1 MHQELRLSDDQT
13 LYYRYNPQA
22 DVLAVRF
29 KPDFKAADERPL
41 PAQPSI
47 STSHDLDGGSV
58 LGLRISGVQQLLL
71 QSLIRDA
78 ITLAAPALGTAAPT
92 VIAPRTDAE
101 PAVPFASPAAQ
112 QVTPIVAKS
121 DAQTVVQPVVQPI
134 VQPVAPP
141 IAPPIVQPIAQ
152 SFAQP
157 IPQPVATVAA
167 SAPATVSAAAIG
179 MAADEPIDTLDED
192 DMDEDDGS
200 AAEPRRRRRR
210 RRRRPL
216 LSAAGGHP
224 AAEDGDDVLV
234 SIALVNADRPREQP
248 AAPTPNLPQVQPAAY
263 QPPAQLGPPSQ
274 DGNRRVADTA
284 TDRPPADADR
294 AASTAAALTTAVP
307 LTSAVPLTLAHLDEP
322 VVEAGADAA
331 AETET
336 EQNAEGERRRRR
348 RRRGRRGADGAAEAG
363 AEPLSLAEDEEDELP
378 GDPEAEAH
386 WDDEGRPCP
395 ETFLPLRLHPRVAH
409 AISDLGFSSPT
420 PIQVEAIPVALSGE
434 DLVGLAQTG
443 TGKTLAFVAPSL
455 TRLLSG
461 ERPGNRPRMV
471 ILTPTRELAVQVA
484 LEAERLAAHTDLR
497 VATIYGG
504 VSMSQQTD
512 DLRRGVDVVV
522 ATPGRIL
529 DHLRRRNVVLDA
541 VEVLVLDEA
550 DRMLDMGFL
559 PDVRAII
566 RQLPSQRQTML
577 FTATFPP
584 EIESLSLEFQS
595 KPRTVEIARRRP
607 PESID
612 QRLYPVGRHLK
623 APLLVHLLETDAT
636 MDRVL
641 IFTERK
647 IDADV
652 LARKLRQDGISVA
665 LMHGDRTQVD
675 REKALAALK
684 SHQVRVLVAT
694 NVAARGL
701 DIEEISH
708 VVNYDVPQ
716 SIDEYVHR
724 IGRTARAESLG
735 KAYSFVTLGDEP
747 MISRIE
753 AALGRQLPRVQAPGF
768 DYDVTPPSWAKP
780 SGNDVLAWLNKETSV
795 VDRLRSLSRR
805 RR

>member
-41 PAQPSI
+41 PAQPAI
-47 STSHDLDGGSV
+47 STSHDLEGGAA
-58 LGLRISGVQQLLL
+58 LGLRISGVQQMLL

-78 ITLAAPALGTAAPT
+78 YALAAPALGLTASSTPQAAAAVHDRSAPEPVAAP
-92 VIAPRTDAE
+92 VARSIAPPEAL
-101 PAVPFASPAAQ
+101 P
-112 QVTPIVAKS
+112 VTSTVA
-121 DAQTVVQPVVQPI
+121 
-134 VQPVAPP
+134 QPVAPTE
-141 IAPPIVQPIAQ
+141 AR
-152 SFAQP
+152 
-157 IPQPVATVAA
+157 PVATMAAPPGATPVA
-167 SAPATVSAAAIG
+167 SAAIVATGDDSFEEDDVLDD
-179 MAADEPIDTLDED
+179 AADNGI
-192 DMDEDDGS
+192 G
-200 AAEPRRRRRR
+200 AETRRRRRR
-210 RRRRPL
+210 RRRRPIPGAM
-216 LSAAGGHP
+216 AA
-224 AAEDGDDVLV
+224 DGEEAWV
-234 SIALVNADRPREQP
+234 SIASVNRIAPPGTTTTADSPTRMDGPSP
-248 AAPTPNLPQVQPAAY
+248 HPVAAPVQDADVGLPLPSLAV
-263 QPPAQLGPPSQ
+263 AQ
-274 DGNRRVADTA
+274 A
-284 TDRPPADADR
+284 RPPAEPGDAYRAPMAATVAVETADEADDDR
-294 AASTAAALTTAVP
+294 DAAVAGGT
-307 LTSAVPLTLAHLDEP
+307 EP
-322 VVEAGADAA
+322 GADSD
-331 AETET
+331 
-336 EQNAEGERRRRR
+336 RRRRR
-348 RRRGRRGADGAAEAG
+348 RRRGRRGGEGAVESDAVILG
-363 AEPLSLAEDEEDELP
+363 EDDEDDLP
-378 GDPEAEAH
+378 GDPVAEAH
-386 WDDEGRPCP
+386 WDDDGRPCP
-395 ETFLPLRLHPRVAH
+395 EAFAPLRLHPRVAH
-409 AISDLGFSSPT
+409 AIADLGFNNPT

-455 TRLLSG
+455 TRLLAG

-529 DHLRRRNVVLDA
+529 DHLRRRNVTLDA

-566 RQLPSQRQTML
+566 RQLPGQRQTML

-595 KPRTVEIARRRP
+595 KPRTVEIARRKP

-623 APLLVHLLETDAT
+623 APLLVHLLVTDPS

-641 IFTERK
+641 VFTERK

-724 IGRTARAESLG
+724 IGRTARAESEG
-735 KAYSFVTLGDEP
+735 KAYSFVTLGDEA

-768 DYDVTPPSWAKP
+768 DYDVTAPSWAKP
-780 SGNDVLAWLNKETSV
+780 SGDDVLAWLNKETSV

>member
-41 PAQPSI
+41 PAQPAI
-47 STSHDLDGGSV
+47 STSHDLEGGAT
-58 LGLRISGVQQLLL
+58 LGLRISGVQQMLL

-78 ITLAAPALGTAAPT
+78 YALAAPILGLATAPPAAPPG
-92 VIAPRTDAE
+92 AA
-101 PAVPFASPAAQ
+101 AVVQAPAA
-112 QVTPIVAKS
+112 IV
-121 DAQTVVQPVVQPI
+121 D
-134 VQPVAPP
+134 
-141 IAPPIVQPIAQ
+141 
-152 SFAQP
+152 
-157 IPQPVATVAA
+157 
-167 SAPATVSAAAIG
+167 
-179 MAADEPIDTLDED
+179 ADEDAIEADDVVDDAVDNASGSDT
-192 DMDEDDGS
+192 
-200 AAEPRRRRRR
+200 RRRRRR
-210 RRRRPL
+210 RKRRPIPGAM
-216 LSAAGGHP
+216 AA
-224 AAEDGDDVLV
+224 DGEEAWV
-234 SIALVNADRPREQP
+234 SIASVSRSAPTVATTVDIPTRIDDPTP
-248 AAPTPNLPQVQPAAY
+248 FHAAAPVQDADVSTPLPSMA
-263 QPPAQLGPPSQ
+263 
-274 DGNRRVADTA
+274 VASP
-284 TDRPPADADR
+284 RPPAEARDVYKAPMVVAVEDEATDDTANAVADDQDE
-294 AASTAAALTTAVP
+294 AAAGST
-307 LTSAVPLTLAHLDEP
+307 EP
-322 VVEAGADAA
+322 GAESD
-331 AETET
+331 
-336 EQNAEGERRRRR
+336 RRRRR
-348 RRRGRRGADGAAEAG
+348 RRRGRRGSEGAAESDAVILG
-363 AEPLSLAEDEEDELP
+363 EDDEDDLP
-378 GDPEAEAH
+378 GDPVAEAH
-386 WDDEGRPCP
+386 WDDDGRPCP
-395 ETFLPLRLHPRVAH
+395 EAFAPLRLHPRVAH
-409 AISDLGFSSPT
+409 AIADLGFNNPT

-455 TRLLSG
+455 TRLLAG
-461 ERPGNRPRMV
+461 ARPGNRPRMV

-529 DHLRRRNVVLDA
+529 DHLRRRNVTLDA

-566 RQLPSQRQTML
+566 RQLPGQRQTML

-595 KPRTVEIARRRP
+595 KPRTVEIARRKP

-623 APLLVHLLETDAT
+623 APLLVHLLVTDPS

-641 IFTERK
+641 VFTERK

-724 IGRTARAESLG
+724 IGRTARAESEG
-735 KAYSFVTLGDEP
+735 KAYSFVTLGDEA

-768 DYDVTPPSWAKP
+768 DYDVTAPSWAKP
-780 SGNDVLAWLNKETSV
+780 SGDDVLAWLNKETSV